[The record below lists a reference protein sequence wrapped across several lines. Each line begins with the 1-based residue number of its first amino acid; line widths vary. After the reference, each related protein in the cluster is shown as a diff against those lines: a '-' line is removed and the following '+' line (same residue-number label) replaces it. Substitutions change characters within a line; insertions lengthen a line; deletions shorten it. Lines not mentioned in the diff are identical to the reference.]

1 MAAVE
6 FSQNTVIY
14 ERGQKITNLYMI
26 MRGSVR
32 ASYDGGSFILRNG
45 DVIGLMGLG
54 KEESYMKYETVEN
67 ISVLV
72 FPCQMT
78 ALRKLFENSV
88 ETIRYFMSS
97 LFRQFNELLSQ
108 YKLSKIESHCLRN
121 YITTCYQEYI
131 SLCSKNHISPGELE
145 TYTEFLKGQSQENVP
160 AWLTG
165 YYGTLEQMISVWD
178 ANKTDIDFI
187 VGVLVKAGEDMKNI
201 VWLCQE
207 MWSDRQDGCQ
217 ILMNENSLDMFDLY
231 MTLYGKLVKKSGFE
245 NEDAIVAQRSLNEIL
260 MQLETRD
267 YAKQDFYAA
276 RKQAYEQQLA
286 VLQQQCQEAEAEE
299 AKYDANTVTEL
310 KDSLHVILT
319 YAKCEEELQTSF
331 CQHIDKY
338 KKTINKNGTEDEI
351 RTLRLQITKEFYEI
365 YKKAFQVSVKDGAV
379 PKILQMFFNFGYVD
393 EELAGL
399 ENAIYMYQMVDK
411 LPTAPNRGI
420 YSYYE
425 WLMAI
430 YDGHKDPG
438 RNEFDMD
445 YGEQLHEQMRTGK
458 ITKEEELALLKDAM
472 GRVMYE
478 LENVFPAVNKMTF
491 GRISTF
497 CPVFSEHN
505 MLKQAETILASEEK
519 IEKTINAIRRIDYG
533 AFYRETVYSNPDEG
547 VTKEFISVEV
557 LPDFI
562 LTPNA
567 GTRGVMWQEI
577 EGKRRTT
584 PARMMLSIFQL
595 EDINMQLIR
604 LTGQFRWEMCK
615 RMQGGRWNDISDRSL
630 TSEYFDYVQ
639 FYRKNNE
646 LSADA
651 KDKIKAEM
659 GRAKNSF
666 KEMFVNDYCIW
677 ILFESNGSPRLNKVA
692 RNILFTYCT
701 FSKAVRDKLGVN
713 PMYKEIMDKY
723 DIRMAQKRHRM
734 DNLVQKLHNLG
745 KKIPEEIEHQQE
757 FLNM

>member
-108 YKLSKIESHCLRN
+108 YKLSKIESHCLCN

-145 TYTEFLKGQSQENVP
+145 TYTEFLKRQSQEDVP
-160 AWLTG
+160 AWMTG
-165 YYGTLEQMISVWD
+165 YYDTLEQMISVWD

-207 MWSDRQDGCQ
+207 LWSGRQDGCQ

-245 NEDAIVAQRSLNEIL
+245 NEDVIVAQRSLNEIL

-267 YAKQDFYAA
+267 YAKQDFYVA
-276 RKQAYEQQLA
+276 RKQTYEQQLA

-299 AKYDANTVTEL
+299 SKYDANTVTEL

-365 YKKAFQVSVKDGAV
+365 YKKAFQISVKDGAI

-399 ENAIYMYQMVDK
+399 ENAIYMHQIVDK

-547 VTKEFISVEV
+547 VTKEFINVEV

-666 KEMFVNDYCIW
+666 KEMFVNDYCVW

-701 FSKAVRDKLGVN
+701 FSKAVREKLGVN

>member
-1 MAAVE
+1 
-6 FSQNTVIY
+6 
-14 ERGQKITNLYMI
+14 
-26 MRGSVR
+26 
-32 ASYDGGSFILRNG
+32 
-45 DVIGLMGLG
+45 
-54 KEESYMKYETVEN
+54 
-67 ISVLV
+67 
-72 FPCQMT
+72 
-78 ALRKLFENSV
+78 
-88 ETIRYFMSS
+88 
-97 LFRQFNELLSQ
+97 
-108 YKLSKIESHCLRN
+108 
-121 YITTCYQEYI
+121 
-131 SLCSKNHISPGELE
+131 
-145 TYTEFLKGQSQENVP
+145 
-160 AWLTG
+160 
-165 YYGTLEQMISVWD
+165 
-178 ANKTDIDFI
+178 
-187 VGVLVKAGEDMKNI
+187 
-201 VWLCQE
+201 
-207 MWSDRQDGCQ
+207 
-217 ILMNENSLDMFDLY
+217 
-231 MTLYGKLVKKSGFE
+231 
-245 NEDAIVAQRSLNEIL
+245 
-260 MQLETRD
+260 
-267 YAKQDFYAA
+267 
-276 RKQAYEQQLA
+276 
-286 VLQQQCQEAEAEE
+286 
-299 AKYDANTVTEL
+299 
-310 KDSLHVILT
+310 
-319 YAKCEEELQTSF
+319 
-331 CQHIDKY
+331 
-338 KKTINKNGTEDEI
+338 
-351 RTLRLQITKEFYEI
+351 
-365 YKKAFQVSVKDGAV
+365 
-379 PKILQMFFNFGYVD
+379 
-393 EELAGL
+393 
-399 ENAIYMYQMVDK
+399 
-411 LPTAPNRGI
+411 
-420 YSYYE
+420 
-425 WLMAI
+425 
-430 YDGHKDPG
+430 
-438 RNEFDMD
+438 
-445 YGEQLHEQMRTGK
+445 
-458 ITKEEELALLKDAM
+458 
-472 GRVMYE
+472 
-478 LENVFPAVNKMTF
+478 
-491 GRISTF
+491 
-497 CPVFSEHN
+497 

-584 PARMMLSIFQL
+584 PARMMLSVFQL

>member
-108 YKLSKIESHCLRN
+108 YKLSKIESHCLHN

-145 TYTEFLKGQSQENVP
+145 TYTEFLKEQSQEDVP
-160 AWLTG
+160 TWMTG

-207 MWSDRQDGCQ
+207 MCSARQDGCQ
-217 ILMNENSLDMFDLY
+217 VLMNENSLDMFDLY

-245 NEDAIVAQRSLNEIL
+245 NGDAIIAQRSLNEML

-267 YAKQDFYAA
+267 YAKQNFYAA
-276 RKQAYEQQLA
+276 RKLAYEQQLA

-310 KDSLHVILT
+310 KDSLHAILT

-365 YKKAFQVSVKDGAV
+365 YRKAFQVSVKDGAV

-399 ENAIYMYQMVDK
+399 ENAIYMYQIVDK

-584 PARMMLSIFQL
+584 PARMMLSVFQL

>member
-108 YKLSKIESHCLRN
+108 YKLSKIESHCLHN

-145 TYTEFLKGQSQENVP
+145 TYTEFLKEQSQEDVP
-160 AWLTG
+160 TWMTG

-207 MWSDRQDGCQ
+207 MCSARQDGCQ
-217 ILMNENSLDMFDLY
+217 VLMNENSLDMFDLY

-245 NEDAIVAQRSLNEIL
+245 NGDAIIAQRSLNEML

-267 YAKQDFYAA
+267 YAKQNFYAA
-276 RKQAYEQQLA
+276 RKLAYEQQLA

-310 KDSLHVILT
+310 KDSLHAILT

-365 YKKAFQVSVKDGAV
+365 YRKAFQVSVKDGAV

-399 ENAIYMYQMVDK
+399 ENAIYMYQIVDK

-430 YDGHKDPG
+430 YDGHKAPG

-584 PARMMLSIFQL
+584 PARMMLSVFQL

>member
-1 MAAVE
+1 MALTFTLLLA
-6 FSQNTVIY
+6 
-14 ERGQKITNLYMI
+14 
-26 MRGSVR
+26 R
-32 ASYDGGSFILRNG
+32 A
-45 DVIGLMGLG
+45 
-54 KEESYMKYETVEN
+54 
-67 ISVLV
+67 
-72 FPCQMT
+72 
-78 ALRKLFENSV
+78 A
-88 ETIRYFMSS
+88 
-97 LFRQFNELLSQ
+97 
-108 YKLSKIESHCLRN
+108 
-121 YITTCYQEYI
+121 
-131 SLCSKNHISPGELE
+131 HI
-145 TYTEFLKGQSQENVP
+145 P
-160 AWLTG
+160 AAMLLTG
-165 YYGTLEQMISVWD
+165 AIAMLLCAGLTLLLREETPRFRALLLGLVAGWLWCCGYGCAALLPAQKLDGYAGTLRVEL
-178 ANKTDIDFI
+178 T
-187 VGVLVKAGEDMKNI
+187 E
-201 VWLCQE
+201 
-207 MWSDRQDGCQ
+207 
-217 ILMNENSLDMFDLY
+217 
-231 MTLYGKLVKKSGFE
+231 
-245 NEDAIVAQRSLNEIL
+245 
-260 MQLETRD
+260 
-267 YAKQDFYAA
+267 YAKQNFYAA
-276 RKQAYEQQLA
+276 RKLAYEQQLA

-310 KDSLHVILT
+310 KDSLHAILT

-365 YKKAFQVSVKDGAV
+365 YRKAFQVSVKDGAV

-399 ENAIYMYQMVDK
+399 ENAIYMYQIVDK

-584 PARMMLSIFQL
+584 PARMMLSVFQL